1 MKKYYNVEIAYNTR
15 EMINRVNN
23 FRMWLY
29 DNNIK
34 HEISS
39 AGDFVHF
46 VHFEILLSSDEVA
59 KVNNALDN
67 IVWFDGI
74 VNEQGVKQVAGS
86 IALLVSISIIYFTL
100 QN

>member
-23 FRMWLY
+23 FRTWLY

-34 HEISS
+34 HEIS
-39 AGDFVHF
+39 AVGTFVHF
-46 VHFEILLSSDEVA
+46 VHFEILLSSDEVE
-59 KVNNALDN
+59 KVNKALDD

-74 VNEQGVKQVAGS
+74 INE
-86 IALLVSISIIYFTL
+86 
-100 QN
+100 